1 MNGLD
6 ILLMILLA
14 WGAYSG
20 FQKGFIT
27 ALVAT
32 FLCILGFIKGVPLFY
47 TLLPMLEAMHNL
59 VLFSSLLP
67 LVLALLMFLV
77 GGLLIYVTTKLI
89 KCIVTITLLGIFDRI
104 LGGLLGCFQSASLIS
119 LLIYCYNCSKLVL
132 LFTLLDKSTLVPI
145 LEPILPKLLQV
156 VY

>member
-14 WGAYSG
+14 WGAYSA
-20 FQKGFIT
+20 FKKGFIT

-32 FLCILGFIKGVPLFY
+32 FLSILGFIKGVPLFY

-67 LVLALLMFLV
+67 LVLALVMFLV
-77 GGLLIYVTTKLI
+77 GGLFIYVTTKLI
-89 KCIVTITLLGIFDRI
+89 KCIVTITLLGIFDGI
-104 LGGLLGCFQSASLIS
+104 LGGLLGFFQSASLIS
-119 LLIYCYNCSKLVL
+119 LLIYCYNCSNLVFL
-132 LFTLLDKSTLVPI
+132 STLIDKSTLVPM
-145 LEPILPKLLQV
+145 LEPIVPKFLQV
-156 VY
+156 VF